1 VAARGEHNVLVRF
14 VRPFRQRRI
23 VRNVEQNL
31 EFRLAVECCEGS
43 FASSFSSSPELSA
56 IDWAKFLRLASFHRI
71 EGLAAARL
79 ANYEAKIPAEVRS
92 ELFDAA
98 SRIAAQNLRAAA
110 GCAQLLEAFSAAE
123 VPLLFLKGLAVGA
136 LAYRTPM
143 LKMAVDI
150 DLLIDPADL
159 QRSAALL
166 RHCGYQLV
174 APRAVPTDQGLLK
187 WHRGWK
193 ESLWINPASQLQ
205 LDLHTRASDN
215 PRLIPGILVHS
226 ARQVVD
232 IGDSVSLPTFA
243 PDEQFAYL
251 AVHGSSAAWFRLKW
265 ISDLAGFLNG
275 RSSADIDRLYHRS
288 QELGAARAAGQALL
302 LADEIFGTLKSSKN
316 LRSELLNDRN
326 TRQLWLAASKL
337 LTGPPTEPTD
347 RALGTFPIRRMQF
360 SLDRRLRFKLSE
372 LSGQA
377 HRIFNRP

>member
-1 VAARGEHNVLVRF
+1 
-14 VRPFRQRRI
+14 
-23 VRNVEQNL
+23 
-31 EFRLAVECCEGS
+31 
-43 FASSFSSSPELSA
+43 
-56 IDWAKFLRLASFHRI
+56 
-71 EGLAAARL
+71 
-79 ANYEAKIPAEVRS
+79 
-92 ELFDAA
+92 
-98 SRIAAQNLRAAA
+98 
-110 GCAQLLEAFSAAE
+110 
-123 VPLLFLKGLAVGA
+123 
-136 LAYRTPM
+136 
-143 LKMAVDI
+143 
-150 DLLIDPADL
+150 
-159 QRSAALL
+159 
-166 RHCGYQLV
+166 
-174 APRAVPTDQGLLK
+174 
-187 WHRGWK
+187 
-193 ESLWINPASQLQ
+193 
-205 LDLHTRASDN
+205 
-215 PRLIPGILVHS
+215 
-226 ARQVVD
+226 VVD

-275 RSSADIDRLYHRS
+275 RSSADIDRLYRRS

-360 SLDRRLRFKLSE
+360 SLDRGLRFKLSE